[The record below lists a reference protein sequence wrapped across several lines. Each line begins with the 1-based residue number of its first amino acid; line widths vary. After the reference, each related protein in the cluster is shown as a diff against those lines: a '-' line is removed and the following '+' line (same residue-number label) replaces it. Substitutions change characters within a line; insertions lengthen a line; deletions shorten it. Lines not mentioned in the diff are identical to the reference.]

1 LFPPP
6 VIEVPFSPATCGGVI
21 FFFVSPL
28 HCKWFLVVLCCYAP
42 LATDNSPKAILCFLT
57 GLNSYSLLLTSYSL
71 LLTPYFLLLA
81 SYSLLLTPCFLLLT
95 SYSLLLTPCFL
106 LILIEDPPMAESFVM
121 VGVDHAPNTFPL
133 RYATV
138 C

>member
-57 GLNSYSLLLTSYSL
+57 GLNSYSLLLTPCFL
-71 LLTPYFLLLA
+71 LLT

-106 LILIEDPPMAESFVM
+106 LILIEDPPMAVSFISPSS
-121 VGVDHAPNTFPL
+121 VGWATFHTTEYCL
-133 RYATV
+133 SLQSGI
-138 C
+138 